1 MNVSNVGNMSAL
13 FWDASAFNQN
23 ITDWNI
29 SSVSNMDKIFD
40 GTPALT
46 DYNRGFIHL
55 SFSLNENWPYEWSNL
70 VPNREPN
77 DLNSTTATRVFGKPT
92 SGHR

>member
-1 MNVSNVGNMSAL
+1 MAQMFHKTRNFNQDISEWNVSNVGNMSAL

-23 ITDWNI
+23 ITDWNT

-46 DYNRGFIHL
+46 DYNERFYSPII
-55 SFSLNENWPYEWSNL
+55 
-70 VPNREPN
+70 
-77 DLNSTTATRVFGKPT
+77 
-92 SGHR
+92 